1 MHDNRRKGM
10 PTTFK
15 TGETRADFVER
26 NIDRPFVEETYNG
39 KMRSNEALLV
49 TIERAVD
56 WMLWKRSI
64 IDSHGTCS
72 VDVDSG
78 SFRRDDKIE
87 WSGTFAVMRERKKIG
102 GGSFSATFDPK
113 TERNVVLQEVRAKVY
128 ADQRER
134 IEKACAGP

>member
-1 MHDNRRKGM
+1 M
-10 PTTFK
+10 PATLK
-15 TGETRADFVER
+15 IGETRADFVER
-26 NIDRPFVEETYNG
+26 NIDRPFVEESYGG
-39 KMRSNEALLV
+39 KMRSNEALLA

-72 VDVDSG
+72 IGVDSG

-87 WSGTFAVMRERKKIG
+87 WGGTFAVMKERKKVG
-102 GGSFSATFDPK
+102 SGSFSATFDPK
-113 TERNVVLQEVRAKVY
+113 TGSHIILQEVRAKVY
-128 ADQRER
+128 ADQRDR